1 MSPVRSCGGAVAV
14 RLAGLLL
21 MVVLLIARAAPA
33 AEPAAQKSFA
43 RARDAVAALVA
54 ANRTNDTAALEQIL
68 GPEGSSLISSGDQ
81 AQDKRDRAQ
90 FVALY
95 EKHHRLTR
103 TAPDTLTLLI
113 GSNEWALPIP
123 LVKQEGQWR
132 FDTAAGTKELLYRR
146 IGANELAAIQVA
158 RALYRAQLEY
168 AASAH
173 DGNEKGLYAQRFRS
187 TPDKHDG
194 LYWPVTGDEPASPA
208 GPLVAEAEASGRERG
223 KHQPFHGYYF
233 RILKA
238 QGPHARSGARD
249 YVIDGKM
256 SGGFAILAYPAEY
269 GVSGVMSFLVSRR
282 GTVFES
288 DLGAATSETAP
299 ALTAFDPDDSWR
311 ALK

>member
-1 MSPVRSCGGAVAV
+1 MSPVPSCGGAVAA
-14 RLAGLLL
+14 RATGLLL
-21 MVVLLIARAAPA
+21 MVVLLIARAAIA

-54 ANRTNDTAALEQIL
+54 ANRTNDTAALNEIL
-68 GPEGSSLISSGDQ
+68 GPEGVSLVSSGDE

-123 LVKQEGQWR
+123 LVKQDGQWR
-132 FDTAAGTKELLYRR
+132 FDTAAGAKELLYRR

-158 RALYRAQLEY
+158 RALYRAQIEY

-173 DGNEKGLYAQRFRS
+173 DGNAKGLYAQRFRS

-194 LYWPVTGDEPASPA
+194 LYWPATEGEPVSPA
-208 GPLVAEAEASGRERG
+208 GPLVAEAEASGHESG

-233 RILKA
+233 RILRS
-238 QGPHARSGARD
+238 QGAHAYGGARD

-288 DLGAATSETAP
+288 DRGAATHETAP
-299 ALTAFDPDDSWR
+299 AAFDPDDSWR

>member
-1 MSPVRSCGGAVAV
+1 VAA
-14 RLAGLLL
+14 RAAGLLL
-21 MVVLLIARAAPA
+21 IVALLIARGAPA
-33 AEPAAQKSFA
+33 AEPVAQKSFA

-54 ANRTNDTAALEQIL
+54 ANRTDDTAALEQIL
-68 GPEGSSLISSGDQ
+68 GPAGSSLVSSGDQ
-81 AQDKRDRAQ
+81 AQDRRDRAQ

-95 EKHHRLTR
+95 EEHHRLTR

-113 GSNEWALPIP
+113 GHNEWALPIP

-132 FDTAAGTKELLYRR
+132 FDTAAGAQELLYRR

-194 LYWPVTGDEPASPA
+194 LYWPVTEGEPASPA

-223 KHQPFHGYYF
+223 KHQPFYGYYF
-233 RILKA
+233 RILKS

-288 DLGAATSETAP
+288 DLGAATSETAL